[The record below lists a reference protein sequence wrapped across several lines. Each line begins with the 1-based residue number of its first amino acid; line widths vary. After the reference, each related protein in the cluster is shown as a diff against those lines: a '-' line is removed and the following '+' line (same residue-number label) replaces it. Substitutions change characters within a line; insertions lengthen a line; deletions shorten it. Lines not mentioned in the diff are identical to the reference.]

1 MFDNSEKL
9 FQRAQKVSPGG
20 VHSPVRAFKSVGG
33 NPIFFKEARGP
44 YIVSVEGGEY
54 IDFCQSF
61 GPLILGHRD
70 PEVAEKVKV
79 MMDKAWTFGACEPY
93 SLMLAEWIVENV
105 PHVERVRFV
114 SSGTEA
120 VMSAVRLARGATGK
134 NKIIKFEGCYHGHVD
149 SLLVKSGSGLAGVA
163 ASDSAGVSAQVAA
176 ETVVLPIGDR
186 AALEK
191 AFEVHKNEIAA
202 IIIEPLPANFGLLI
216 QDNDYL
222 RFVREISTRYNA
234 LLIFDEVISGFRV
247 AMGGMA
253 EVSGVVPDIVT
264 YGKVIGG
271 GFPVGCYAGKKELM
285 DLVAPLGPV
294 YQAGT
299 LSGNPVGMV
308 AGLATLE
315 KMKRDHV
322 IEHLNERAKQ
332 FVSTLRDHISALD
345 IPLQVSQF
353 GSLFWIHG
361 SEHANP
367 NSLGQINKNQGPL
380 YARLFYALLEEGVY
394 LPPSGYEV
402 CFLSWAHNEKI
413 MVECSHRF
421 KNAFT
426 QFKETSQE

>member
-1 MFDNSEKL
+1 MFDHSERL
-9 FQRAQKVSPGG
+9 FKRAEKVSPGG

-33 NPIFFKEARGP
+33 TPIFFKEARGP
-44 YIVSVEGGEY
+44 YLKSVEGGEF

-70 PEVAEKVKV
+70 PEVSAAVQE
-79 MMDKAWTFGACEPY
+79 MMGKAWTFGACEPY
-93 SLMLAEWIVENV
+93 SLALAEWIVAHV

-163 ASDSAGVSAQVAA
+163 ASDSAGVSSQVAA
-176 ETVVLPIGDR
+176 ETIVLPIGDR
-186 AALEK
+186 DALEK
-191 AFEVHKNEIAA
+191 AFEIHKNEIAA

-216 QDNDYL
+216 QENDYL
-222 RFVREISTRYNA
+222 QFVREISLKNSA
-234 LLIFDEVISGFRV
+234 LLIYDEVISGFRV

-253 EVSGVVPDIVT
+253 EISGVVPDLVT

-285 DLVAPLGPV
+285 DMVAPLGPV

-315 KMKRDHV
+315 KMKRENV
-322 IEHLNERAKQ
+322 IPELNERAFQ
-332 FVSTLRDHISALD
+332 FVSVLRDQIKSLEL
-345 IPLQVSQF
+345 PLKVTQF
-353 GSLFWIHG
+353 ASLFWIHG
-361 SEHANP
+361 SEHSNP
-367 NSLGQINKNQGPL
+367 QSLGQINKNQGAL
-380 YARLFYALLEEGVY
+380 YSQLFYSLIEEGIY

-402 CFLSWAHNEKI
+402 SFLSWAHDEKI
-413 MVECSHRF
+413 LVECSHRF
-421 KNAFT
+421 KSAFAH
-426 QFKETSQE
+426 FKENAKL